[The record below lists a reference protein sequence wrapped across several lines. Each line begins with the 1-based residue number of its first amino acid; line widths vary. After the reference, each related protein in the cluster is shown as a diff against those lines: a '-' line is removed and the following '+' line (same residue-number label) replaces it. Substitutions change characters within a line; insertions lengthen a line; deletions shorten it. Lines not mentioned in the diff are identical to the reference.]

1 MRTVRDLLLLFVLLS
16 VLSCGQKKPSVV
28 PNQEVAERLLKE
40 ADSLMRADSA
50 FWYMPVDRENP
61 RVCRYDS
68 LVRHKLDDALLM
80 CPSLKKAYLSKY
92 VYLMRSRKMEEVLVL
107 LRKMETNVPDSI
119 AADMWHLKAI
129 LEDRAGYRDTA
140 RHDFLKADT
149 LYGLALEKTMKNRT
163 DTVQYAMLR
172 LMKALNL
179 SVFYDDFT
187 LIRNEIRLY
196 NGVHQ
201 TPLGNAEIISRMAGK
216 EEYYH
221 YLFGY

>member
-1 MRTVRDLLLLFVLLS
+1 MHTVRDILLLFVLLS
-16 VLSCGQKKPSVV
+16 LFSCGQRKPSVV
-28 PNQEVAERLLKE
+28 PNQEMAERLLKE

-61 RVCRYDS
+61 RVCRHDS
-68 LVRHKLDDALLM
+68 LVRQKLDDALLM

-92 VYLMRSRKMEEVLVL
+92 IYLLRSRKMEELLPL
-107 LRKMETNVPDSI
+107 LRKMKTNVPDSI
-119 AADMWHLKAI
+119 AADMWHLKAA

-149 LYGLALEKTMKNRT
+149 LYALALRKTMKEKA

-179 SVFYDDFT
+179 SVFYDNFN

-201 TPLGNAEIISRMAGK
+201 TPLGNAELLSAFTGK
-216 EEYYH
+216 EAYYD
-221 YLFGY
+221 YLFE

>member
-16 VLSCGQKKPSVV
+16 VLSCEQKKPSVV

-40 ADSLMRADSA
+40 ADSLMRADSV
-50 FWYMPVDRENP
+50 FWNGPVNRTNP

-68 LVRHKLDDALLM
+68 LVRYKLDDVLLM

-92 VYLMRSRKMEEVLVL
+92 VYLMRSWKMEEVLRL

-119 AADMWHLKAI
+119 AADMWHLKAA
-129 LEDRAGYRDTA
+129 LEDRAGYWERA
-140 RHDFLKADT
+140 KHDFLKADS
-149 LYGLALEKTMKNRT
+149 LYELALKKSMEAKS
-163 DTVQYAMLR
+163 
-172 LMKALNL
+172 ALNL
-179 SVFYDDFT
+179 SVFYDNFN

-201 TPLGNAEIISRMAGK
+201 TPLGNAEIVGSMAGK

-221 YLFGY
+221 YLFD

>member
-16 VLSCGQKKPSVV
+16 VLSCGHKKQPVV
-28 PNQEVAERLLKE
+28 PNQEIAERLLEE
-40 ADSLMRADSA
+40 ADSLMRADSV
-50 FWYMPVDRENP
+50 FWYGPVNRTNL

-68 LVRHKLDDALLM
+68 VIRQKLDDASLM

-92 VYLMRSRKMEEVLVL
+92 VYLIRSRRMEEVLLL
-107 LRKMETNVPDSI
+107 LREMETNVPDSI
-119 AADMWHLKAI
+119 AAEMWHLKAA

-140 RHDFLKADT
+140 KHDFLKADS
-149 LYGLALEKTMKNRT
+149 LYELALRKSMEAKA
-163 DTVQYAMLR
+163 DTVHYAMLR

-179 SVFYDDFT
+179 SVYYDDFN

-201 TPLGNAEIISRMAGK
+201 TPLGNAEIVGSMEGK

-221 YLFGY
+221 YLFD

>member
-16 VLSCGQKKPSVV
+16 VLSCEQKKPSVV

-40 ADSLMRADSA
+40 ADSLMRDDSA
-50 FWYMPVDRENP
+50 FWNGPVNRTNP

-68 LVRHKLDDALLM
+68 VIRQKLDDALLM

-92 VYLMRSRKMEEVLVL
+92 IYLVRSRKMDEVLSL

-119 AADMWHLKAI
+119 AAEMWHLKAA

-140 RHDFLKADT
+140 KHDFLKADS
-149 LYGLALEKTMKNRT
+149 LYELALKKSMEAKA
-163 DTVQYAMLR
+163 DTVHYAMLR

-179 SVFYDDFT
+179 SVYYDDFN

-201 TPLGNAEIISRMAGK
+201 TLLGNAELLGNMAGK

-221 YLFGY
+221 YLFD

>member
-1 MRTVRDLLLLFVLLS
+1 MRTVRGMVLLFVLLS
-16 VLSCGQKKPSVV
+16 VFSCGQKKPSVV
-28 PNQEVAERLLKE
+28 PNQEEAESLLKE
-40 ADSLMRADSA
+40 ADSLMRADSV
-50 FWYMPVDRENP
+50 FWYAPVNRMNP

-68 LVRHKLDDALLM
+68 VIRQKLDDALLM

-92 VYLMRSRKMEEVLVL
+92 IYLVRSRKMDEVLSL

-119 AADMWHLKAI
+119 AAEMWHLKAA

-140 RHDFLKADT
+140 KHDFLKADS
-149 LYGLALEKTMKNRT
+149 LYELALKKSMEAKS
-163 DTVQYAMLR
+163 DTVHYAMLR

-179 SVFYDDFT
+179 SVYYDDFN

-201 TPLGNAEIISRMAGK
+201 TPLGNAEIVGSMEGK

-221 YLFGY
+221 YLFD

>member
-1 MRTVRDLLLLFVLLS
+1 MRTVRNMVLLFILLS
-16 VLSCGQKKPSVV
+16 VFSCGQKKPSVV
-28 PNQEVAERLLKE
+28 PNQEEAESLLKE

-50 FWYMPVDRENP
+50 FWYAPVNRMNS

-68 LVRHKLDDALLM
+68 VIRQKLDDALLM

-92 VYLMRSRKMEEVLVL
+92 IYLVRSRKMDEVLSL

-119 AADMWHLKAI
+119 AAEMWHLKAA

-140 RHDFLKADT
+140 KHDFLKADS
-149 LYGLALEKTMKNRT
+149 LYELALRKSMEAKA
-163 DTVQYAMLR
+163 DTVHYAMLR

-179 SVFYDDFT
+179 SVYYDDFN

-196 NGVHQ
+196 NRVHQ
-201 TPLGNAEIISRMAGK
+201 TPLGNAEIVGSMAGK

-221 YLFGY
+221 YLFD

>member
-16 VLSCGQKKPSVV
+16 VLSCEQKKPSVV

-50 FWYMPVDRENP
+50 FWNGPVNRTNP

-68 LVRHKLDDALLM
+68 LVRHKLDDVLLM

-92 VYLMRSRKMEEVLVL
+92 VYLMRSRKMEEILLL

-119 AADMWHLKAI
+119 AAEMWHVKAA
-129 LEDRAGYRDTA
+129 LEDRAGYWERA
-140 RHDFLKADT
+140 KHDFLKADS
-149 LYGLALEKTMKNRT
+149 LYELALKKSMEAKS
-163 DTVQYAMLR
+163 DTVHYAMLR

-179 SVFYDDFT
+179 SVFYDNFN

-201 TPLGNAEIISRMAGK
+201 TPLGNAEIVGGMAGK

-221 YLFGY
+221 YLFD

>member
-16 VLSCGQKKPSVV
+16 VLSCGHKKQPVV
-28 PNQEVAERLLKE
+28 PNLEIAERLLGE

-50 FWYMPVDRENP
+50 FWYGPVNRTNS

-68 LVRHKLDDALLM
+68 VIRQKLDDASLM

-92 VYLMRSRKMEEVLVL
+92 VYLIRSRRMEEVLLL
-107 LRKMETNVPDSI
+107 LREMETNVPDSI
-119 AADMWHLKAI
+119 AAEMWHLKAA

-140 RHDFLKADT
+140 KHDFLKADS
-149 LYGLALEKTMKNRT
+149 LYELALRKSMEAKA
-163 DTVQYAMLR
+163 DTVHYAMLR

-179 SVFYDDFT
+179 SVYYDDFN

-201 TPLGNAEIISRMAGK
+201 TPLGNAEIVGSMEGK

-221 YLFGY
+221 YLFD

>member
-16 VLSCGQKKPSVV
+16 VLSCGHKKQPVV
-28 PNQEVAERLLKE
+28 PNLEIAERLLGE
-40 ADSLMRADSA
+40 ADSLMRVDSA
-50 FWYMPVDRENP
+50 FWYGPVNRTNP

-68 LVRHKLDDALLM
+68 LVRHKLDDVLLM

-92 VYLMRSRKMEEVLVL
+92 VYLMRSRKMEEILLL

-119 AADMWHLKAI
+119 AAEMWHVKAA
-129 LEDRAGYRDTA
+129 LEDRAGYWERA
-140 RHDFLKADT
+140 KHDFLKADS
-149 LYGLALEKTMKNRT
+149 LYELALKKSMEAKS
-163 DTVQYAMLR
+163 DTVHYAMLR

-179 SVFYDDFT
+179 SVFYDNFN

-201 TPLGNAEIISRMAGK
+201 TPLGNAEIVGSMAGK

-221 YLFGY
+221 YLFD

>member
-16 VLSCGQKKPSVV
+16 VLSCGHKKQPVV
-28 PNQEVAERLLKE
+28 PNLEIAERLLGE

-50 FWYMPVDRENP
+50 FWYGPVNRTNP

-68 LVRHKLDDALLM
+68 VIRQKLDDASLM

-92 VYLMRSRKMEEVLVL
+92 VYLIRSRRIEEVLLL
-107 LRKMETNVPDSI
+107 LREMETNVPDSI
-119 AADMWHLKAI
+119 AAEMWHLKAA

-140 RHDFLKADT
+140 KHDFLKADS
-149 LYGLALEKTMKNRT
+149 LYELALRKSMEAKA
-163 DTVQYAMLR
+163 DTVHYAMLR

-179 SVFYDDFT
+179 SVYYDDFN

-201 TPLGNAEIISRMAGK
+201 TPLGNAGIVGSMAGK

-221 YLFGY
+221 YLFD

>member
-1 MRTVRDLLLLFVLLS
+1 MRTVRGMVLLFVLLS
-16 VLSCGQKKPSVV
+16 VFSCGQKKPSVV
-28 PNQEVAERLLKE
+28 PNQEEAESLLKE
-40 ADSLMRADSA
+40 ADSLMRADSV
-50 FWYMPVDRENP
+50 FWYAPVNRMNP

-68 LVRHKLDDALLM
+68 VIRQKLDDALLM

-92 VYLMRSRKMEEVLVL
+92 IYLVRSRKMDEVLSL

-119 AADMWHLKAI
+119 AAEMWHLKAA

-140 RHDFLKADT
+140 KHDFLKADS
-149 LYGLALEKTMKNRT
+149 LYELALRKSMEAKA
-163 DTVQYAMLR
+163 DTVHYAMLR

-179 SVFYDDFT
+179 SVYYDDFN

-201 TPLGNAEIISRMAGK
+201 TPLGNAEIVGSMEGK

-221 YLFGY
+221 YLFD

>member
-16 VLSCGQKKPSVV
+16 VLSCGHKKQPVV
-28 PNQEVAERLLKE
+28 PNQEIAERLLEE
-40 ADSLMRADSA
+40 ADSLMRADSV
-50 FWYMPVDRENP
+50 FWYGPVNRTN
-61 RVCRYDS
+61 
-68 LVRHKLDDALLM
+68 LLM

-92 VYLMRSRKMEEVLVL
+92 VYLIRSRRMEEVLLL
-107 LRKMETNVPDSI
+107 LREMETNVPDSI
-119 AADMWHLKAI
+119 AAEMWHLKAA

-140 RHDFLKADT
+140 KHDFLKADS
-149 LYGLALEKTMKNRT
+149 LYELALRKSMEAKA
-163 DTVQYAMLR
+163 DTVHYAMLR

-179 SVFYDDFT
+179 SVYYDDFN

-201 TPLGNAEIISRMAGK
+201 TPLGNAEIVGSMEGK

-221 YLFGY
+221 YLFD

>member
-16 VLSCGQKKPSVV
+16 VLSCGHKKQPVV
-28 PNQEVAERLLKE
+28 PNQEMAERLLEE
-40 ADSLMRADSA
+40 ADSLMRADSV
-50 FWYMPVDRENP
+50 FWYGPVNRTNP

-68 LVRHKLDDALLM
+68 LVRHKLDDVLLM

-92 VYLMRSRKMEEVLVL
+92 VYLMRSRKMEEI
-107 LRKMETNVPDSI
+107 METNVPDSI
-119 AADMWHLKAI
+119 AAEMWHVKAA
-129 LEDRAGYRDTA
+129 LEDRAGYWERA
-140 RHDFLKADT
+140 KHDFLKADS
-149 LYGLALEKTMKNRT
+149 LYELALKKSMEAKS
-163 DTVQYAMLR
+163 DTVHYAMLR

-179 SVFYDDFT
+179 SVFYDNFN

-201 TPLGNAEIISRMAGK
+201 TPLGNAEIVGSMAGK

-221 YLFGY
+221 YLFD

>member
-1 MRTVRDLLLLFVLLS
+1 MRTVRDMVLLFVLLS
-16 VLSCGQKKPSVV
+16 VFSCGQKKPSVV
-28 PNQEVAERLLKE
+28 PNQEEAESLLKE

-50 FWYMPVDRENP
+50 FWHAPVNRMNP

-68 LVRHKLDDALLM
+68 VIRQKLDDALLM

-92 VYLMRSRKMEEVLVL
+92 IYLVRSRKMDEVLSL
-107 LRKMETNVPDSI
+107 LRKMEANVPDSI
-119 AADMWHLKAI
+119 AAEMWHLKAA

-140 RHDFLKADT
+140 KHDFLKADS
-149 LYGLALEKTMKNRT
+149 LYELALKKSMEAKA
-163 DTVQYAMLR
+163 DTVHYAMLR

-179 SVFYDDFT
+179 SVYYDDFN

-201 TPLGNAEIISRMAGK
+201 TLLGNAELLGNMAGK

-221 YLFGY
+221 YLFD

>member
-1 MRTVRDLLLLFVLLS
+1 
-16 VLSCGQKKPSVV
+16 
-28 PNQEVAERLLKE
+28 
-40 ADSLMRADSA
+40 
-50 FWYMPVDRENP
+50 
-61 RVCRYDS
+61 
-68 LVRHKLDDALLM
+68 
-80 CPSLKKAYLSKY
+80 
-92 VYLMRSRKMEEVLVL
+92 MEELLPL

-119 AADMWHLKAI
+119 AADMWHLKAA

-149 LYGLALEKTMKNRT
+149 LYALALRKTMKEKA

-179 SVFYDDFT
+179 SVFYDDFN

-201 TPLGNAEIISRMAGK
+201 TPLGNAELLSAFTGK
-216 EEYYH
+216 EAYYD
-221 YLFGY
+221 YLFE

>member
-1 MRTVRDLLLLFVLLS
+1 MRTVRDMVLLFVLLS
-16 VLSCGQKKPSVV
+16 VFSCGQKKPSVV
-28 PNQEVAERLLKE
+28 PNQEEAESLLKE
-40 ADSLMRADSA
+40 ADSLMRADSV
-50 FWYMPVDRENP
+50 FWYAPVNRMNP

-68 LVRHKLDDALLM
+68 VIRQKLDDALLM

-92 VYLMRSRKMEEVLVL
+92 IYLVRSRKMDEVLSL

-119 AADMWHLKAI
+119 AAEMWHLKAA

-140 RHDFLKADT
+140 KHDFLKADS
-149 LYGLALEKTMKNRT
+149 LYELALKKSMEAKA
-163 DTVQYAMLR
+163 DTVHYAMLR

-179 SVFYDDFT
+179 SVYYDDFN

-201 TPLGNAEIISRMAGK
+201 TPLGNAEILGDMAGK

-221 YLFGY
+221 YLFD

>member
-1 MRTVRDLLLLFVLLS
+1 M
-16 VLSCGQKKPSVV
+16 
-28 PNQEVAERLLKE
+28 PNLEIAERLLGE

-50 FWYMPVDRENP
+50 FWYGPVNRTNP

-68 LVRHKLDDALLM
+68 VIRQKLDDASLM

-92 VYLMRSRKMEEVLVL
+92 VYLIRSRRMEEVLLL
-107 LRKMETNVPDSI
+107 LREMETNVPDSI
-119 AADMWHLKAI
+119 AAEMWHLKAA

-140 RHDFLKADT
+140 KHDFLKADS
-149 LYGLALEKTMKNRT
+149 LYELALRKSMEAKA
-163 DTVQYAMLR
+163 DTVHYAMLR

-179 SVFYDDFT
+179 SVYYDDFN

-201 TPLGNAEIISRMAGK
+201 TPLGNAEIVGSMEGK

-221 YLFGY
+221 YLID

>member
-1 MRTVRDLLLLFVLLS
+1 MRTVRDMVLLFVLLS
-16 VLSCGQKKPSVV
+16 VFSCGQKKPSVV
-28 PNQEVAERLLKE
+28 PNQEEAESLLKE
-40 ADSLMRADSA
+40 ADSLMRADSV
-50 FWYMPVDRENP
+50 FWYAPVNRMNP

-68 LVRHKLDDALLM
+68 VIRQKLDDALLM

-92 VYLMRSRKMEEVLVL
+92 IYLVRSRKMEEVLLL
-107 LRKMETNVPDSI
+107 LREMETNVPDSI
-119 AADMWHLKAI
+119 AAEMWHLKAA

-140 RHDFLKADT
+140 KHDFLKADS
-149 LYGLALEKTMKNRT
+149 LYELALRKSMEAKA
-163 DTVQYAMLR
+163 DTVHYAMLR

-179 SVFYDDFT
+179 SVYYDDFN

-201 TPLGNAEIISRMAGK
+201 TPLGNAEIVGSMEGK

-221 YLFGY
+221 YLFD